1 MQELKCS
8 AKWVLSLS
16 AAAAARGAAEREHS
30 CQPLLQDEA
39 LLSFFKYTIGFGIGR
54 LVSYYRLW

>member
-16 AAAAARGAAEREHS
+16 AAAARGAAEREHS

-39 LLSFFKYTIGFGIGR
+39 VLSFLKYTIGFGIGR
-54 LVSYYRLW
+54 VVSYYRLW

>member
-16 AAAAARGAAEREHS
+16 TAAERQHT

-39 LLSFFKYTIGFGIGR
+39 LLSFLRYTIGFGIGR
-54 LVSYYRLW
+54 VICYYTPW